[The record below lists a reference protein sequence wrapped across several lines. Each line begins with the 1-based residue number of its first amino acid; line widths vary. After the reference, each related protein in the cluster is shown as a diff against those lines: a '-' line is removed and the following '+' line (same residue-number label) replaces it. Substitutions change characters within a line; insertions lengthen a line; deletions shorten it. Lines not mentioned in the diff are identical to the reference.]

1 MRQIPA
7 QRDTQQ
13 MASGS
18 STIAATANAE
28 NNTDTPSAPTGQ
40 LVGYARASTLDQ
52 KASIEGQERDLKAA
66 GCHKTF
72 SESVSSVDTEER
84 HQLWAAMDYLREGDV
99 LVVTKLDRLAR
110 STADLSRLV
119 EQLHQKGAALRVLDI
134 GLDTS
139 TSTGRLML
147 NLLGS
152 IAQFE
157 REVMLERQ
165 REGIERARREGKY
178 KGRKPTARQKADNVL
193 DLWNQ
198 GVGATEIARKVGVGR
213 ASVYRILKDKEA
225 V

>member
-1 MRQIPA
+1 MPSGASTTTATTITDNTSDN
-7 QRDTQQ
+7 DT
-13 MASGS
+13 
-18 STIAATANAE
+18 AT
-28 NNTDTPSAPTGQ
+28 APTGQ

-52 KASIEGQERDLKAA
+52 KASIESQARELKAA

-72 SESVSSVDTEER
+72 SENVSSVDTEER

-134 GLDTS
+134 NLDTS

-157 REVMLERQ
+157 REIMLERQ

-178 KGRKPTARQKADNVL
+178 RGRKPTARQKADDVL
-193 DLWNQ
+193 DLWNK
-198 GVGATEIARKVGVGR
+198 GVGATEIARKLGIGR
-213 ASVYRILKDKEA
+213 ASVYRILKDNEA

>member
-1 MRQIPA
+1 MPSGA
-7 QRDTQQ
+7 STTTATTTTNNANHSDT
-13 MASGS
+13 
-18 STIAATANAE
+18 TTA
-28 NNTDTPSAPTGQ
+28 PIGQ

-52 KASIEGQERDLKAA
+52 KASIESQERDLKAA

-134 GLDTS
+134 NLDTS

-157 REVMLERQ
+157 REIMLERQ

-178 KGRKPTARQKADNVL
+178 RGRKPTARQKADDVL
-193 DLWNQ
+193 DLWKQ
-198 GVGATEIARKVGVGR
+198 GVGATEIARKLGIGR
-213 ASVYRILKDKEA
+213 ASVYRVLKDKEA